1 MSYIVKVKG
10 YASFW
15 TGNTEPG
22 MLWSENIDDAL
33 VFESEE
39 EATVVVNS
47 GVNMECVRQNNAESP
62 NDIPVPN
69 WDRIQTGVVEARKK
83 MKPKGFGEEIK
94 SRKKD
99 DSIAEIELTD
109 EDFVELDI
117 K

>member
-15 TGNTEPG
+15 TGSTEPG

-33 VFESEE
+33 VFDNE
-39 EATVVVNS
+39 EAATEVVNS
-47 GVNMECVRQNNAESP
+47 GINMECVRQNKAENA

-99 DSIAEIELTD
+99 DTIAEIELSE